1 MGKIATVALL
11 LALLGSAGW
20 SDPVSSRQL
29 IGHSRQFDGRPVE
42 FRGELIGEPMRRGD
56 HLWLNV
62 SDGDS
67 AIGVWVLRSA
77 VPAVRYF
84 GVYSVRG
91 DTVLVRGLF
100 HRSCPE
106 HGGDMDIH
114 AEAIT
119 IVAPGETVSHLLKP
133 AAMAWASGLCA
144 LGLLSFLLW
153 RRRER
158 FLGGT

>member
-1 MGKIATVALL
+1 MGKIAKLVFL

-29 IGHSRQFDGRPVE
+29 IGHSRDFDGKPVE
-42 FRGELIGEPMRRGD
+42 FKGELIGEPMRRGD

-67 AIGVWVLRSA
+67 AIGVWVLRSV

-91 DTVLVRGLF
+91 DTVLVYGLF
-100 HRSCPE
+100 HRNCPE

-114 AEAIT
+114 AESIT

-144 LGLLSFLLW
+144 LALIAFLFW

-158 FLGGT
+158 FLGRT

>member
-1 MGKIATVALL
+1 MGKIAAIATL
-11 LALLGSAGW
+11 LALLASAGW

-29 IGHSRQFDGRPVE
+29 IEHSREYDGKPVE
-42 FRGELIGEPMRRGD
+42 FRGELIGESMRRGE
-56 HLWLNV
+56 HLWINV

-67 AIGVWVLRSA
+67 AIGVWVPRSA

-84 GVYSVRG
+84 GAYSVRG

-144 LGLLSFLLW
+144 LALLAFLLW

-158 FLGGT
+158 FLGGR

>member
-11 LALLGSAGW
+11 LALLGWASW

-29 IGHSRQFDGRPVE
+29 IGHSRDFDGKPVE
-42 FRGELIGEPMRRGD
+42 FKGELVGEPMRRGD

-67 AIGVWVLRSA
+67 AIGIWVPA
-77 VPAVRYF
+77 PAMPAVRYF
-84 GVYSVRG
+84 GAYSVRG
-91 DTVLVRGLF
+91 DTVLVYGLF

-119 IVAPGETVSHLLKP
+119 IVAPGEAVSHLLKP

-144 LGLLSFLLW
+144 LALLAFLFW

-158 FLGGT
+158 FLGRT

>member
-1 MGKIATVALL
+1 MGKIAPVALL

-20 SDPVSSRQL
+20 SDQVSSRQL
-29 IGHSRQFDGRPVE
+29 IESSRQFDGKPVK
-42 FRGELIGEPMRRGD
+42 FKGELIGEPMRRGG

-62 SDGDS
+62 SDGDF
-67 AIGVWVLRSA
+67 ALGVWAPLSA
-77 VPAVRYF
+77 LPAVRHF
-84 GVYSVRG
+84 GMYSARG

-119 IVAPGETVSHLLKP
+119 IVAPGETIRHQVKASS
-133 AAMAWASGLCA
+133 AAWALGLCGLA
-144 LGLLSFLLW
+144 LLSFLLW

-158 FLGGT
+158 YLGRT

>member
-1 MGKIATVALL
+1 MGKIAPVALL
-11 LALLGSAGW
+11 LALLSPAGW
-20 SDPVSSRQL
+20 ADLVSSRQL
-29 IGHSRQFDGRPVE
+29 IERSREYDGKPIE
-42 FRGELIGEPMRRGD
+42 LKGELIGEPMRRGD

-144 LGLLSFLLW
+144 LALLAFLLW
-153 RRRER
+153 WRRER
-158 FLGGT
+158 LLGRT